1 MNYRNKIAIG
11 VVALLL
17 IAIGVWF
24 LRGDGV
30 DPAVA
35 ALEAQRDVMFSP
47 NATDADRAA
56 FRAQVEALTDEQRRQ
71 FFDRG
76 RPDMER
82 RMAERM
88 NEMFNQPPEQLR
100 REAKQRAADINADR
114 ATRGA
119 NDNRGPGAG
128 GPPGG
133 DRGPGGRGPMTAAQR
148 DSMRKQMLDN
158 VPSQTRAQFS
168 EFRKMINDELK
179 AKGQEEMSG
188 RDMRAMMGGRDG
200 GRRGPV

>member
-1 MNYRNKIAIG
+1 MNNKKKTAIG
-11 VVALLL
+11 VVVLLL
-17 IAIGVWF
+17 IALSVWAF
-24 LRGDGV
+24 RDDGV

-56 FRAQVEALTDEQRRQ
+56 FRAQIEALTEDQRRQ
-71 FFDRG
+71 FFERG
-76 RPDMER
+76 RPEMER

-88 NEMFNQPPEQLR
+88 NELFNQPPQQLR
-100 REAKQRAADINADR
+100 REAAQRAADIIADR
-114 ATRGA
+114 ATRGV
-119 NDNRGPGAG
+119 DGDRGAG

-133 DRGPGGRGPMTAAQR
+133 RGQMTAAQR

-158 VPSQTRAQFS
+158 IPSQTRAQFS
-168 EFRKMINDELK
+168 EFRRMINDELK
-179 AKGQEEMSG
+179 ARGQEEMSG
-188 RDMRAMMGGRDG
+188 RDMRGMMGGRGGG

>member
-1 MNYRNKIAIG
+1 MDNKKKIAIG
-11 VVALLL
+11 VAALLF
-17 IAIGVWF
+17 IAIGVWAF
-24 LRGDGV
+24 RGDGV

-56 FRAQVEALTDEQRRQ
+56 FRAQIDALTEAQRRQ
-71 FFDRG
+71 FFERG
-76 RPDMER
+76 RPEMER

-88 NEMFNQPPEQLR
+88 NELFNQPPEQLR
-100 REAKQRAADINADR
+100 REAKQRAADIIAAR
-114 ATRGA
+114 ATRDDN
-119 NDNRGPGAG
+119 NDRGPG

-133 DRGPGGRGPMTAAQR
+133 RGQMTDAQR

-158 VPSQTRAQFS
+158 IPSQTRAQFS

-179 AKGQEEMSG
+179 SKGQEEMSG
-188 RDMRAMMGGRDG
+188 RDMRGMFGGRAG
-200 GRRGPV
+200 GGRGPV